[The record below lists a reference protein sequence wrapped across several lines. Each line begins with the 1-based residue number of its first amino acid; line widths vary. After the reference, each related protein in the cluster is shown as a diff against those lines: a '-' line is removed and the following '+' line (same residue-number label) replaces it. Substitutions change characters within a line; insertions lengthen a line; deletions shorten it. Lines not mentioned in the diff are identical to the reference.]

1 MSKGRRPVVSDSEL
15 VEAISTHDDR
25 AVTASEVAEQVDIKR
40 PGTLQRLKQLYE
52 EGVVER
58 KRVGSR
64 AVIWWLAD

>member
-1 MSKGRRPVVSDSEL
+1 MVSDSEL